1 MIEVAEAHLFR
12 TWPGETRDSRRAEHI
27 PTPAMSAAQVTL
39 SHVSTK
45 DQVLS
50 SELHGEALLTARRP
64 ELQPLI
70 DHLREV
76 AQGRDDIR
84 VECAGT
90 IAGSWFYSAARRGE
104 ELIAAGLLMLAG
116 PVDLD
121 ELDRW
126 MRVGCERGMAVKQG
140 GAVRPNMEC

>member
-1 MIEVAEAHLFR
+1 
-12 TWPGETRDSRRAEHI
+12 
-27 PTPAMSAAQVTL
+27 MSTEDQIL
-39 SHVSTK
+39 SA
-45 DQVLS
+45 
-50 SELHGEALLTARRP
+50 ELHGEALLTAKRP

-90 IAGSWFYSAARRGE
+90 IAGWWFADSARRGE
-104 ELIAAGLLMLAG
+104 ELIVAGLLMLAG
-116 PVDLD
+116 RVDLD

-126 MRVGCERGMAVKQG
+126 IRVGWERCRGSTIPYG
-140 GAVRPNMEC
+140 PTS